1 MRNGLAIRGFNPL
14 QRALGTGDSQ
24 EAAMPGARYAHPEFG
39 LLCPTPRL
47 RRKLR
52 VGSACLIFAL
62 IAGAVLRASNIPPSA
77 DSWSADSWSAD
88 PSSAITT
95 AHRDE
100 GAAASADA
108 GQLPAA
114 TLAPRPS
121 LPAIAETGP
130 IKNDCAQG
138 SALRRTW
145 AYLDGKCDGAKARKP
160 RMVRVET
167 DRPPIAAIAIGRIAT
182 PERVPEPVSAALS
195 VSTGPDANPP
205 KSAAAASAE
214 MAATTEPP
222 SRLAAASKKP
232 QKTAR
237 SHQRRR
243 EPTGT
248 DAVWWR
254 EVRADDAGARGYGE
268 RDYGRGGYAREGA
281 FGLGY
286 GQRDYGRAG
295 YARDGAF
302 GFFR

>member
-1 MRNGLAIRGFNPL
+1 
-14 QRALGTGDSQ
+14 
-24 EAAMPGARYAHPEFG
+24 MPGARYAHPEFG

-52 VGSACLIFAL
+52 VGLACLIVAL
-62 IAGAVLRASNIPPSA
+62 IAGALLRASNIPPSA
-77 DSWSADSWSAD
+77 DS
-88 PSSAITT
+88 SSAITT

-108 GQLPAA
+108 GQLLAA

-130 IKNDCAQG
+130 VKNDCAQG
-138 SALRRTW
+138 SAFRRTW
-145 AYLDGKCDGAKARKP
+145 AYLDGKCDGGKARRP
-160 RMVRVET
+160 RTVRVET
-167 DRPPIAAIAIGRIAT
+167 DRPPIAAIAIGRIAA
-182 PERVPEPVSAALS
+182 PERVPEPVSAAQS
-195 VSTGPDANPP
+195 VPLGPQANPP
-205 KSAAAASAE
+205 KLAAGASAE
-214 MAATTEPP
+214 TAATTEPSP
-222 SRLAAASKKP
+222 RPVAASKKP

-243 EPTGT
+243 EPTGS

-281 FGLGY
+281 FG
-286 GQRDYGRAG
+286 
-295 YARDGAF
+295 
-302 GFFR
+302 FFR

>member
-24 EAAMPGARYAHPEFG
+24 EAAMPRAHYAHPEFG

-52 VGSACLIFAL
+52 VALACLIFAL
-62 IAGAVLRASNIPPSA
+62 IGGAALRASNIPPSA
-77 DSWSADSWSAD
+77 NSSSADS
-88 PSSAITT
+88 SSAIT
-95 AHRDE
+95 AAVRDE
-100 GAAASADA
+100 GAGISADA
-108 GQLPAA
+108 GQVPAA
-114 TLAPRPS
+114 TLAARPS

-130 IKNDCAQG
+130 VKNDCAQA
-138 SALRRTW
+138 SAFVRTW
-145 AYLDGKCDGAKARKP
+145 AYLDGKCDGGKARRP
-160 RMVRVET
+160 RRVRVET
-167 DRPPIAAIAIGRIAT
+167 DRPPIAAIAIGRIAA
-182 PERVPEPVSAALS
+182 PERVPEPVPAAPS
-195 VSTGPDANPP
+195 VPTSPQANPP
-205 KSAAAASAE
+205 KLAAAAPSE
-214 MAATTEPP
+214 TAATTEPP
-222 SRLAAASKKP
+222 SRLAAGTKKP

-243 EPTGT
+243 EPTGA

-286 GQRDYGRAG
+286 GQRDYGRGG
-295 YARDGAF
+295 YAREGAF

>member
-1 MRNGLAIRGFNPL
+1 M
-14 QRALGTGDSQ
+14 
-24 EAAMPGARYAHPEFG
+24 HPEFG

-52 VGSACLIFAL
+52 MGVACIIFAL
-62 IAGAVLRASNIPPSA
+62 IGGAVFRASNMPPSVN
-77 DSWSADSWSAD
+77 S
-88 PSSAITT
+88 SSAITA

-100 GAAASADA
+100 GAATSADA
-108 GQLPAA
+108 GRRPAA
-114 TLAPRPS
+114 TLATRPS

-130 IKNDCAQG
+130 VKNDCAHD

-145 AYLDGKCDGAKARKP
+145 AYLDGKCDGSIARKP
-160 RMVRVET
+160 RAVRVET
-167 DRPPIAAIAIGRIAT
+167 DRPPIAAIAIGRIAA
-182 PERVPEPVSAALS
+182 PERVVESASSAPS
-195 VSTGPDANPP
+195 VPIPQANPP
-205 KSAAAASAE
+205 KSAAAAPAE
-214 MAATTEPP
+214 MAASTEPSP
-222 SRLAAASKKP
+222 RPAAASKKR

-254 EVRADDAGARGYGE
+254 EVRAEDAGARGYGE

-281 FGLGY
+281 FGLSY
-286 GQRDYGRAG
+286 GQRDYGRGG
-295 YARDGAF
+295 YAREGAF

>member
-1 MRNGLAIRGFNPL
+1 
-14 QRALGTGDSQ
+14 
-24 EAAMPGARYAHPEFG
+24 MPGARYAHPEFG

-62 IAGAVLRASNIPPSA
+62 IAGAVFRASNIPPSA
-77 DSWSADSWSAD
+77 NSWSAD

-167 DRPPIAAIAIGRIAT
+167 DRPPIAAIAIGRIAA
-182 PERVPEPVSAALS
+182 PERVPEPVSAAPS
-195 VSTGPDANPP
+195 VPTAPQANPP

-214 MAATTEPP
+214 TAATTESP

-232 QKTAR
+232 QKMAR

-295 YARDGAF
+295 YAREGGAF